1 VFNIGPEE
9 LLLIL
14 LIALIVFGPK
24 RLPEIGRTIGKA
36 LREFRRASEGVREE
50 VRRHLDMDGED
61 DGFTGTFP
69 VDATASRPA
78 DGDAGAAASLPTPA
92 SAPATE
98 VTPPHPEDGS
108 LPEAGSGPAA

>member
-1 VFNIGPEE
+1 MFNVGPEE

-50 VRRHLDMDGED
+50 VRRHLELEDED
-61 DGFTGTFP
+61 DGFTGTYPLEP
-69 VDATASRPA
+69 VTRSP
-78 DGDAGAAASLPTPA
+78 DGDAGPTVA
-92 SAPATE
+92 Y
-98 VTPPHPEDGS
+98 TPSESELTKSELTKSENGH
-108 LPEAGSGPAA
+108 LPEARSGPAA

>member
-1 VFNIGPEE
+1 VFNVGPEE

-14 LIALIVFGPK
+14 LLALIVFGPK

-50 VRRHLDMDGED
+50 INRHLNLDEGED

-69 VDATASRPA
+69 VEATGRAV
-78 DGDAGAAASLPTPA
+78 DGDAGPAATTNGDRVVKPEGRGLP
-92 SAPATE
+92 
-98 VTPPHPEDGS
+98 D
-108 LPEAGSGPAA
+108 AGSGPAA

>member
-1 VFNIGPEE
+1 MFNVGPEE

-24 RLPEIGRTIGKA
+24 RLPEIGRTVGKA

-50 VRRHLDMDGED
+50 VRRHLELEDED
-61 DGFTGTFP
+61 DGFTGTYP
-69 VDATASRPA
+69 IESANRVP
-78 DGDAGAAASLPTPA
+78 DGDAGVTSSATP
-92 SAPATE
+92 SGE
-98 VTPPHPEDGS
+98 SDVTKSDNGS

>member
-1 VFNIGPEE
+1 VFNVGPEE

-50 VRRHLDMDGED
+50 VRRHLDLEED

-69 VDATASRPA
+69 IETANRAP
-78 DGDAGAAASLPTPA
+78 DGDAGTTSEPTEPAEISKAAELTRP
-92 SAPATE
+92 
-98 VTPPHPEDGS
+98 DNGS

>member
-1 VFNIGPEE
+1 VFNVGPEE

-14 LIALIVFGPK
+14 LLALIVFGPK
-24 RLPEIGRTIGKA
+24 RLPEIGRTIGKS

-50 VRRHLDMDGED
+50 INRHLNLDEEDD

-69 VDATASRPA
+69 IESTGRAA
-78 DGDAGAAASLPTPA
+78 DGDAGP
-92 SAPATE
+92 SANGDG
-98 VTPPHPEDGS
+98 VVKPE